1 MIRRWSCIIDLNNN
15 FNSYNFFLKNY
26 KINTFKSSVNF
37 KKFTFKFTKFKRKS
51 LIRLKHK
58 TNWLMYTNVIKLW
71 IRDYFFNKNYLRYQF
86 FNKIF
91 NNNFFFYNF
100 NFIKNR
106 NETFFNNFNFIFS
119 TFKNKNYYYFHKNNF
134 MNFKNSS
141 IISAWLFSKPVLN
154 NSILP
159 VFSKW
164 DDFYVDYSFNE
175 NLDQSFNFE
184 NIFDF
189 LFLLFLK
196 KNTEINKILSLLM
209 HYAVFNFKKVK

>member
-1 MIRRWSCIIDLNNN
+1 
-15 FNSYNFFLKNY
+15 
-26 KINTFKSSVNF
+26 
-37 KKFTFKFTKFKRKS
+37 
-51 LIRLKHK
+51 
-58 TNWLMYTNVIKLW
+58 
-71 IRDYFFNKNYLRYQF
+71 
-86 FNKIF
+86 
-91 NNNFFFYNF
+91 
-100 NFIKNR
+100 
-106 NETFFNNFNFIFS
+106 
-119 TFKNKNYYYFHKNNF
+119 

-209 HYAVFNFKKVK
+209 HYAVFNFKKFISNFKYN